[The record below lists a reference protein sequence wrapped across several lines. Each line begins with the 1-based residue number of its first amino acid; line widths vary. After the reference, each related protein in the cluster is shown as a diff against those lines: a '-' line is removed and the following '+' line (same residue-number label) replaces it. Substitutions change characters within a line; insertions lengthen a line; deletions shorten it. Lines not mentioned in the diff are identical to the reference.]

1 MNVFDIIGPIM
12 IDILAL
18 QFTYSRRCAAGT
30 DRPENSRGG
39 CDSGAH

>member
-12 IDILAL
+12 IGPS
-18 QFTYSRRCAAGT
+18 QFTYSRRCSAGT

-39 CDSGAH
+39 CGSGAH